1 MDDKVATSLGKIA
14 RAESARMAHGTKYW
28 KDLGSIADTLTR
40 LSSKDLSKDGGD
52 AAFGTL

>member
-28 KDLGSIADTLTR
+28 KDLGSIAETLTR
-40 LSSKDLSKDGGD
+40 LSSKDLSKDGSD
-52 AAFGTL
+52 AAFGMS